1 MLGFDLDSKFIGV
14 ATSKRHC
21 LWNMELVAEAQLAV
35 CSFVCCE
42 IWIMTRGIR
51 FRLVILFA
59 LLISATEAAAQSYSG
74 GQDDPR
80 LKQTPACRQ
89 AAGSDAPG
97 AWGHGSIV
105 GCCQYGVADACRGY
119 SNYGIGCCKMPPR

>member
-1 MLGFDLDSKFIGV
+1 MARKTV
-14 ATSKRHC
+14 
-21 LWNMELVAEAQLAV
+21 
-35 CSFVCCE
+35 
-42 IWIMTRGIR
+42 
-51 FRLVILFA
+51 FRLAILIA
-59 LLISATEAAAQSYSG
+59 LLISATGATAQVGNGSAYSG

-80 LKQTPACRQ
+80 LKQTPSCRQ

-97 AWGHGSIV
+97 TWGHGSIV